1 MAALKLFTSA
11 CTLGAAMASSG
22 TRTSCWNPVPHE
34 IRVVTTTAASTLGK
48 RGTKRLSPYMM
59 AKASA
64 PIRKVGQWV
73 WWTAALQTAMMVS

>member
-1 MAALKLFTSA
+1 M
-11 CTLGAAMASSG
+11 
-22 TRTSCWNPVPHE
+22 
-34 IRVVTTTAASTLGK
+34 VTTTAASTLGK